1 MPSVKLRRNGKAAL
15 PPAARGRER
24 GSRPRRGGLAL
35 LPQTEQECPAGAEPS
50 ERGGEGSGWGR
61 GVPGDAGRCR
71 PPPAGGEGWS
81 TARAPATRR
90 SPLPGLAAHPRTLP
104 SAQARRW
111 DLQQSLQE
119 TPGPVIRQ
127 EISAL
132 ADGQAGRVRLSACSF
147 PRWALVLLE
156 EPRLGGNKAAP
167 AGVGNALRPR

>member
-1 MPSVKLRRNGKAAL
+1 MPGRRGT
-15 PPAARGRER
+15 ER
-24 GSRPRRGGLAL
+24 ARRGGIWVG
-35 LPQTEQECPAGAEPS
+35 T
-50 ERGGEGSGWGR
+50 RGPGGR
-61 GVPGDAGRCR
+61 GEM
-71 PPPAGGEGWS
+71 PPSACWRRGMVTA